1 MERGFLESIT
11 RDEGEEEKSPT
22 DVFFAPIFLNYENAK
37 DYHRLP
43 KQTNACS
50 GLLSYKEAC
59 LQGILLFHLSLNIK
73 NLAKNFIT
81 REHGKT
87 WPRGQVLRFL
97 SFLRFPPLSHLI
109 KVWSVYLCFSTFP
122 GSDNPVNSA
131 LVSCRLGLGCLVV
144 LLLHPHHELT
154 PRPRYLLG
162 QLWACEEL
170 LTDLPF
176 TTHQPELKSAFSLTS
191 LCTHFLKSLCLP
203 YTKTLFK
210 EAIKVC
216 ANKQLPQKIM
226 YFF

>member
-1 MERGFLESIT
+1 M
-11 RDEGEEEKSPT
+11 
-22 DVFFAPIFLNYENAK
+22 
-37 DYHRLP
+37 
-43 KQTNACS
+43 
-50 GLLSYKEAC
+50 
-59 LQGILLFHLSLNIK
+59 
-73 NLAKNFIT
+73 
-81 REHGKT
+81 
-87 WPRGQVLRFL
+87 
-97 SFLRFPPLSHLI
+97 
-109 KVWSVYLCFSTFP
+109 
-122 GSDNPVNSA
+122 NSA

-216 ANKQLPQKIM
+216 ANKQLLQKIM
-226 YFF
+226 YFFFNKWNTSGETLRSYNHFIMIDFFHESGEDRQMMLYTLLMMKYS